1 LKRDHGQGTAA
12 AHDDNR
18 PFNRIAKEGNM
29 AWEQMYKPFTDGYF
43 VPALVAGI
51 PLYILFFMLAV
62 KRAAGHKAASVAT
75 IAAVLLSILVWK
87 MPVGLAINATIYGA
101 AFGLFPIVW
110 IVITAIWIYN
120 MTVESGEF
128 EIIKNS
134 LASITDDRRL
144 QAIFIAFAF
153 GSFIEGTAGFGTPV
167 AITAAMLVG
176 LGFNPLYAAG
186 ICLIANTAPV
196 AFGAIGIPIVVA
208 AKVTDLDMMKIS
220 QICGR
225 QLPLLSVI
233 VPLWLSVTMSGFKR
247 SMEILPAIIVA
258 GLCFATTQFFF
269 SNFHG
274 PYLPDIMSAIVT
286 IIGLG
291 LFLKV
296 WKPKQIW
303 HFPDEA
309 PSSGERVKALYSGGE
324 IFRAWLPY
332 GILAV
337 MVLLWGLEPVKAVL
351 NKIILVNIQWPG
363 LHNEVLKVAPIVA
376 KPSQYAAVYS
386 LNLLSAAGTA
396 IFFSGLLSV
405 PFIPKYGYGQA
416 FACFGRTVYQLR
428 FPILTISMI
437 LGLAYIMNYSGM
449 SSTMG
454 LAFTA
459 TGAFFPFFA
468 PILGWLGVF
477 LTGSDTSSNALFGA
491 LQKTTAQQIG
501 VDPALC
507 VAANS
512 SGGVTGKMISPQ
524 SISVATAASNMV
536 GKEGDIFRF
545 TLFHSIA
552 MVLVMSVLTLLQA
565 YWWKGM
571 LP

>member
-1 LKRDHGQGTAA
+1 MSWVQQYQPLGSVA
-12 AHDDNR
+12 
-18 PFNRIAKEGNM
+18 M
-29 AWEQMYKPFTDGYF
+29 S
-43 VPALVAGI
+43 ALVAGI

-62 KRAAGHKAASVAT
+62 KRMAGHKAAFVAT
-75 IAAVLLSILVWK
+75 GTAVLLAIAAWG
-87 MPVGLAINATIYGA
+87 MPVDLAVGATLYGA
-101 AFGLFPIVW
+101 AFGIFPIVW
-110 IVITAIWIYN
+110 IVITAIWVYN

-128 EIIKNS
+128 NIIKNS
-134 LASITDDRRL
+134 LAQITDDRRL

-208 AKVTDLDMMKIS
+208 AKVTDLDMMTIS
-220 QICGR
+220 AICGR
-225 QLPLLSVI
+225 QLPFLSII
-233 VPLWLSVTMSGFKR
+233 VPIWLSVTMCGFKR
-247 SMEILPAIIVA
+247 TLEVLPAVIIA
-258 GLCFATTQFFF
+258 GVCFAGSQFLV
-269 SNFHG
+269 SNYVG
-274 PYLPDIMSAIVT
+274 PYLPDIISAIVT
-286 IIGLG
+286 ILGLG

-296 WKPKQIW
+296 WKPKQTW
-303 HFPDEA
+303 HFPDEPPA
-309 PSSGERVKALYSGGE
+309 SQRTVASEFSGAE
-324 IFRAWLPY
+324 IFRAWTPY
-332 GILAV
+332 IILAI
-337 MVLLWGLEPVKAVL
+337 MVFLWGLDPIKDLLKPFGFTFE
-351 NKIILVNIQWPG
+351 WPG
-363 LHNEVLKVAPIVA
+363 LHNMVVKTAPIVA
-376 KPSQYAAVYS
+376 KDAPYGAVF
-386 LNLLSAAGTA
+386 NVNIGSAAGTA
-396 IFFSGLLSV
+396 ILIAGLISV
-405 PFIPKYGYGQA
+405 IFMPGYGYGKA
-416 FACFGRTVYQLR
+416 SACLMRTIKQLKW
-428 FPILTISMI
+428 PIVTIAMI

-449 SSTMG
+449 SSSMG

-459 TGAFFPFFA
+459 TGSLFPFFS

-477 LTGSDTSSNALFGA
+477 LTGSDTSSNALFGS

-501 VDPALC
+501 VSPELC

-545 TLFHSIA
+545 TLPHSLA
-552 MVLVMSVLTLLQA
+552 MLAFVAVLTLLQA
-565 YWWKGM
+565 YPLKWM

>member
-1 LKRDHGQGTAA
+1 MEPTMEQVLTWTQTYM
-12 AHDDNR
+12 
-18 PFNRIAKEGNM
+18 PFGSN
-29 AWEQMYKPFTDGYF
+29 YLL
-43 VPALVAGI
+43 PALVAAI
-51 PLYILFFMLAV
+51 PLIILFVMLAV
-62 KRAAGHKAASVAT
+62 LRKPGHQAAFVAT
-75 IAAVLLSILVWK
+75 AAAVLLSIFAWG
-87 MPVGLAINATIYGA
+87 MPAKLALNATVYGA

-134 LASITDDRRL
+134 LASITEDRRL

-208 AKVTDLDMMKIS
+208 AKVTDIDMMHIS
-220 QICGR
+220 SIVGR
-225 QLPLLSVI
+225 QLPFLSVI
-233 VPLWLSVTMSGFKR
+233 VPLWLSVTMSGWKR
-247 SMEILPAIIVA
+247 SMEILPAILVA
-258 GLCFATTQFFF
+258 GISFAGTQFVM

-274 PYLPDIMSAIVT
+274 PYLPDIASSIVC
-286 IIGLG
+286 IIALG
-291 LFLKV
+291 AFLKV
-296 WKPKQIW
+296 WKPKNSW
-303 HFPDEA
+303 HFPDEK
-309 PSSGERVKALYSGGE
+309 PSTCGVTKCEYSMGQVL
-324 IFRAWLPY
+324 RAWMPY
-332 GILAV
+332 IILAF
-337 MVLLWGLEPVKAVL
+337 MVLLWGLEPVKKALDSIVL
-351 NKIILVNIQWPG
+351 FKIEWPA
-363 LHNEVLKVAPIVA
+363 LHNLVIKTAPVVA
-376 KPSQYAAVYS
+376 KDAPYAAVFN

-396 IFFSGLLSV
+396 ILFSGLLAV
-405 PFIPKYGYGQA
+405 PIIPKYTFGKA
-416 FACFGRTVYQLR
+416 FACLGRTIYQLR
-428 FPILTISMI
+428 YPILTIAMI
-437 LGLAYIMNYSGM
+437 LGLAYIMTFSGM
-449 SSTMG
+449 SSTLG

-459 TGAFFPFFA
+459 TGAWFPFFA

-477 LTGSDTSSNALFGA
+477 LTGSDTSANALFGA

-545 TLFHSIA
+545 TLKHSLA
-552 MVLVMSVLTLLQA
+552 MLLFVCVLTMLQA
-565 YWWKGM
+565 YSLKWM

>member
-1 LKRDHGQGTAA
+1 MEPSVAEVVTWTQ
-12 AHDDNR
+12 NYM
-18 PFNRIAKEGNM
+18 PFGSSYLM
-29 AWEQMYKPFTDGYF
+29 
-43 VPALVAGI
+43 PALVAAI
-51 PLYILFFMLAV
+51 PLAILFYMLAV
-62 KRAAGHKAASVAT
+62 QRKAGHKAAFMAT
-75 IAAVLLSILVWK
+75 AAAVLLAIFGWH
-87 MPVGLAINATIYGA
+87 MPAALALDATLYGA

-110 IVITAIWIYN
+110 IVITAIWMYN

-134 LASITDDRRL
+134 LASITEDRRL

-208 AKVTDLDMMKIS
+208 AKVTDIDMMHIS
-220 QICGR
+220 SIVGR
-225 QLPLLSVI
+225 QLPFLSVI
-233 VPLWLSVTMSGFKR
+233 VPLWLSVTMSGWKR
-247 SMEILPAIIVA
+247 SMEILPAILVA
-258 GLCFATTQFFF
+258 GVSFAGTQFLM

-274 PYLPDIMSAIVT
+274 PYLPDIASSIVC
-286 IIGLG
+286 IVLLG
-291 LFLKV
+291 SFLKV
-296 WKPKQIW
+296 WKPKNTW

-309 PSSGERVKALYSGGE
+309 PSTCGVTECKYSLGQVL
-324 IFRAWLPY
+324 RAWMPY
-332 GILAV
+332 VILAL
-337 MVLLWGLEPVKAVL
+337 MVLLWGLAPVKAIL
-351 NKIILVNIQWPG
+351 DKILLINIQWPG
-363 LHNEVLKVAPIVA
+363 LHNMIIRTTPVVSKATPL
-376 KPSQYAAVYS
+376 AAVYG
-386 LNLLSAAGTA
+386 LNLMSAAGTA
-396 IFFSGLLSV
+396 ILFSGLLAV
-405 PFIPKYGYGQA
+405 LVIPHYGYDKA
-416 FACFGRTVYQLR
+416 AACLGRTVHQLR
-428 FPILTISMI
+428 YPILTIAMI
-437 LGLAYIMNYSGM
+437 LALANIMNLSGM
-449 SSTMG
+449 SSTLG
-454 LAFTA
+454 LALTA
-459 TGAFFPFFA
+459 TGSWFPFFA

-536 GKEGDIFRF
+536 GHDGDIFRF
-545 TLFHSIA
+545 TLKHSIA
-552 MVLVMSVLTLLQA
+552 MLAFVCTLTMLQA
-565 YWWKGM
+565 YWLHWM

>member
-1 LKRDHGQGTAA
+1 MEPTVAEVVTWTQKYM
-12 AHDDNR
+12 
-18 PFNRIAKEGNM
+18 PFGDSYLA
-29 AWEQMYKPFTDGYF
+29 
-43 VPALVAGI
+43 PALVAAI
-51 PLYILFFMLAV
+51 PLIILFVMLAV
-62 KRAAGHKAASVAT
+62 MRKPGHKAAFVAT
-75 IAAVLLSILVWK
+75 SAAVLLSIFVWG
-87 MPVGLAINATIYGA
+87 MPTGLALSATAFGA
-101 AFGLFPIVW
+101 AYGLFPIVW

-134 LASITDDRRL
+134 LASITEDRRL

-208 AKVTDLDMMKIS
+208 AQVTDIDMMKIS
-220 QICGR
+220 AICGR
-225 QLPLLSVI
+225 QLPFLSVI
-233 VPLWLSVTMSGFKR
+233 VPLWLAVTMSGWKR
-247 SMEILPAIIVA
+247 AMEVLPACIVA
-258 GLCFATTQFFF
+258 GVCFAGTQFVM

-274 PYLPDIMSAIVT
+274 PYLPDIASAIVT
-286 IIGLG
+286 IIGLF

-296 WKPKQIW
+296 WKPKNVW
-303 HFPDEA
+303 HFPDEPA
-309 PSSGERVKALYSGGE
+309 SACAVTKCNYSAGEV
-324 IFRAWLPY
+324 IRAWGPY
-332 GILAV
+332 IILAF
-337 MVLLWGLEPVKAVL
+337 MVLLWGLDPVKKVL
-351 NKIILVNIQWPG
+351 DAITPFKFDWPG
-363 LHNEVLKVAPIVA
+363 LHKLVIKTAPVVA
-376 KPSQYAAVYS
+376 KDAPYAAIFKV
-386 LNLLSAAGTA
+386 NLLSAAGTA
-396 IFFSGLLSV
+396 ILISGLLSV
-405 PFIPKYGYGQA
+405 LIIPNYSFGKA
-416 FACFGRTVYQLR
+416 FACLGRTVYQLR
-428 FPILTISMI
+428 FPIVTIAMI
-437 LGLAYIMNYSGM
+437 LGLAIIMNYSGM
-449 SSTMG
+449 SSTLG

-459 TGAFFPFFA
+459 TGKWFPFFA

-477 LTGSDTSSNALFGA
+477 LTGSDTSANALFGS

-545 TLFHSIA
+545 TLKHSIA
-552 MVLVMSVLTLLQA
+552 MVLFVSVLTMLQA
-565 YWWKGM
+565 YSLSWM

>member
-1 LKRDHGQGTAA
+1 MEPTVVEVLTWTQKYM
-12 AHDDNR
+12 
-18 PFNRIAKEGNM
+18 PFGDS
-29 AWEQMYKPFTDGYF
+29 YL

-51 PLYILFFMLAV
+51 PLIILFTMLAV
-62 KRAAGHKAASVAT
+62 MRKPGHQAAFVAT
-75 IAAVLLSILVWK
+75 TAAVLLSIFVWG
-87 MPVGLAINATIYGA
+87 MPAKLALSATAFGA
-101 AFGLFPIVW
+101 AYGLFPIVW

-134 LASITDDRRL
+134 LASITEDRRL

-208 AKVTDLDMMKIS
+208 AQVTDIDVMKIS
-220 QICGR
+220 AICGR
-225 QLPLLSVI
+225 QLPFLSCI
-233 VPLWLSVTMSGFKR
+233 VPLWLSVTMSGWKR
-247 SMEILPAIIVA
+247 SMEVLPAIIVA
-258 GLCFATTQFFF
+258 GVCFAGTQFVM

-274 PYLPDIMSAIVT
+274 PYLPDIASAIVT
-286 IIGLG
+286 IIGLF

-296 WKPKQIW
+296 WKPKNVW
-303 HFPDEA
+303 HFPDEPA
-309 PSSGERVKALYSGGE
+309 SACTVTKCDYSAGQV
-324 IFRAWLPY
+324 IRAWGPY
-332 GILAV
+332 IILAF
-337 MVLLWGLEPVKAVL
+337 MVLLWGLEPVKKVL
-351 NKIILVNIQWPG
+351 DTITPFKFDWPALHKLVI
-363 LHNEVLKVAPIVA
+363 KTAPVVA
-376 KPSQYAAVYS
+376 KDTPYAAVFKV
-386 LNLLSAAGTA
+386 NLLSAGGTA
-396 IFFSGLLSV
+396 ILFSGLLSV
-405 PFIPKYGYGQA
+405 LIIPKYGFGKA
-416 FACFGRTVYQLR
+416 IACLFRTIHQLR
-428 FPILTISMI
+428 YPIVTIAMI
-437 LGLAYIMNYSGM
+437 LGLAIIMNYSGM
-449 SSTMG
+449 SSTLG

-459 TGAFFPFFA
+459 TGAWFPFFA

-477 LTGSDTSSNALFGA
+477 LTGSDTSANALFGS

-545 TLFHSIA
+545 TLKHSVA
-552 MVLVMSVLTLLQA
+552 MVLFVSCLTMLQA
-565 YWWKGM
+565 YPLSWM

>member
-1 LKRDHGQGTAA
+1 MEPTVAEVLTWTQKYM
-12 AHDDNR
+12 
-18 PFNRIAKEGNM
+18 PFGDS
-29 AWEQMYKPFTDGYF
+29 YLL
-43 VPALVAGI
+43 PALLASI
-51 PLYILFFMLAV
+51 PLIILFTMLAV
-62 KRAAGHKAASVAT
+62 LRKPGHKAAFLAT
-75 IAAVLLSILVWK
+75 GAAVLLSIFGWG
-87 MPVGLAINATIYGA
+87 MPAKLAINATLFGA
-101 AFGLFPIVW
+101 AYGIFPIVW

-134 LASITDDRRL
+134 LASITEDRRL

-208 AKVTDLDMMKIS
+208 GQVTDIDMNHIS
-220 QICGR
+220 AICGR
-225 QLPLLSVI
+225 QLPFLSVI

-247 SMEILPAIIVA
+247 SMEILPAIMVA
-258 GLCFATTQFFF
+258 GVCFAGTQFLM

-274 PYLPDIMSAIVT
+274 PYLPDIASAIVT
-286 IIGLG
+286 IVGLG
-291 LFLKV
+291 AFLRV
-296 WKPKQIW
+296 WKPKTVW
-303 HFPDEA
+303 HFPDEPA
-309 PSSGERVKALYSGGE
+309 SACSVTECKYTSGEV
-324 IFRAWLPY
+324 IRAWAPY
-332 GILAV
+332 IILAF
-337 MVLLWGLEPVKAVL
+337 MVLLWGLEPVKKVL
-351 NKIILVNIQWPG
+351 DSVTPFKFSWPG
-363 LHNEVLKVAPIVA
+363 LHNLVIKTAPVVA
-376 KPSQYAAVYS
+376 KDTPYAAVFK
-386 LNLLSAAGTA
+386 LNLLSAGGTA
-396 IFFSGLLSV
+396 ILLSGLLSV
-405 PFIPKYGYGQA
+405 LIIPKYGYGKA
-416 FACFGRTVYQLR
+416 IACLFRTCHQLR
-428 FPILTISMI
+428 YPIVTIAMI
-437 LGLAYIMNYSGM
+437 LGLAIIMNYSGM
-449 SSTMG
+449 SSTLG

-459 TGAFFPFFA
+459 TGSWFPFFS

-477 LTGSDTSSNALFGA
+477 LTGSDTSANALFGS

-545 TLFHSIA
+545 TLKHSIA
-552 MVLVMSVLTLLQA
+552 MVLFVSCLTMAQA
-565 YWWKGM
+565 YVLHWM